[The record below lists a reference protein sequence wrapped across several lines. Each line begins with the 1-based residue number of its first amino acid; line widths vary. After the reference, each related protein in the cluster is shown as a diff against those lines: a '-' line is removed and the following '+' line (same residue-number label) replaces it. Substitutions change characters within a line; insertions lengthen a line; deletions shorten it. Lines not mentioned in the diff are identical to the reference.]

1 MSDDEKDFGMC
12 EYCKDERGLCD
23 RNFLVDGRRFSI
35 KLDETF
41 EVDTLSHF
49 VNYYLNAKLM
59 LHLLQLIILIFYNS
73 TSLSPVMQES
83 MSLIRLVLVLW
94 KVWR

>member
-1 MSDDEKDFGMC
+1 MSSDDEKYFIMC
-12 EYCKDERGLCD
+12 EHYEDQRDLCD

-41 EVDTLSHF
+41 EVDTVSHF

-59 LHLLQLIILIFYNS
+59 LHLLQLIILNFHYS
-73 TSLSPVMQES
+73 TSASPAMQTLLSW
-83 MSLIRLVLVLW
+83 IR
-94 KVWR
+94 